1 MAMLER
7 TPTLAELIG
16 FWQEAKQSEKAW
28 QDRRR
33 LIEDEIAQHLELT
46 DMEGVQTIKTDTH
59 VMKVTQRLNRRIDTD
74 ALQEPA
80 AEHGLQAHLADL
92 FRWKPELNLR
102 QWNDADE
109 GIRKA
114 LEGAITT
121 KPGRPSFALANPND
135 KEQ

>member
-1 MAMLER
+1 MSE
-7 TPTLAELIG
+7 EEHSIEYLIRLWNG
-16 FWQEAKQSEKAW
+16 AKEAEKAW

-33 LIEDEIAQHLELT
+33 EIEDKLAEELILGEIDST
-46 DMEGVQTIKTDTH
+46 QTVEAGPFK
-59 VMKVTQRLNRRIDTD
+59 MRVTQRLNRRIDTD
-74 ALQEPA
+74 ALQELA
-80 AEHGLQAHLADL
+80 AEHGLQAHLTDL

-121 KPGRPSFALANPND
+121 KPGRPSFALIIE

>member
-1 MAMLER
+1 MTAAKI
-7 TPTLAELIG
+7 AEMISA
-16 FWQEAKQSEKAW
+16 WNEAKQAEKAW

-33 LIEDEIAQHLELT
+33 IIEDEIAEHLILGELDST
-46 DMEGVQTIKTDTH
+46 QTVTAGPWR
-59 VMKVTQRLNRRIDTD
+59 MKVTQRLNRRIDTD
-74 ALQEPA
+74 ALEELA

-92 FRWKPELNLR
+92 FRWKPELNIR

-121 KPGRPSFALANPND
+121 KPGRPSFALVTND
-135 KEQ
+135 SNDGKEQ